1 VVSYNLEKDDLTD
14 ITTCLESAIG
24 PQIHDLILRVEEV
37 TNSIKSGFSRAANV
51 QAANVIFI

>member
-1 VVSYNLEKDDLTD
+1 LEKDDLTD